1 MLRGESHLICNSS
14 RDVKVCGKQS
24 VQEEDV
30 FVPGCC
36 VHPATGAQEGGKPGG
51 AGGPSNLDVH
61 QSNLDVQMR
70 GSTKVCSTSSRGHS
84 VLSHLL
90 WCDDNAF
97 ALWQPRS
104 CVLVCCKTIHV
115 QRSRN
120 SQSTSVSKAL
130 CCVQC
135 PHEDAGWQFC
145 QRACG

>member
-90 WCDDNAF
+90 WCVMTMLLP
-97 ALWQPRS
+97 LWQPRS
-104 CVLVCCKTIHV
+104 CVLVCVARLFMCKGAKTA
-115 QRSRN
+115 S
-120 SQSTSVSKAL
+120 
-130 CCVQC
+130 
-135 PHEDAGWQFC
+135 PHQ
-145 QRACG
+145 